1 MRSGSILIIVAL
13 LCFSS
18 SVIAQEGE
26 TSSGDHEVT
35 SPDGAHHEVSVGI
48 DHGVMEVTD
57 HHSGPDMA
65 PNGPG
70 GVDHRDPSGRGGISA
85 NPTDLQNSINEV
97 TQQINDIK
105 ARRDAIAQE
114 ELDLLNERDA
124 DFAAGLEPE
133 WNSKM
138 DELKGEM
145 ALVYGDLAK
154 EMELLRDL
162 QSAGQGD
169 AGGGAGSQGS
179 STPAAPP
186 ATSPANQQRN
196 SSRAVH

>member
-1 MRSGSILIIVAL
+1 MRSSSIPIIVAL
-13 LCFSS
+13 LCFSTS
-18 SVIAQEGE
+18 LIAQEGE
-26 TSSGDHEVT
+26 TSSDDHEVT
-35 SPDGAHHEVSVGI
+35 SPDGAHHDISTTV
-48 DHGVMEVTD
+48 DHGGFSLTD
-57 HHSGPDMA
+57 HQTDMA

-70 GVDHRDPSGRGGISA
+70 GVDHGDRSPGGGSPA
-85 NPTDLQNSINEV
+85 NPVDLQNSINEV

-124 DFAAGLEPE
+124 DFAAGLGPE

-138 DELKGEM
+138 DELRGEM
-145 ALVYGDLAK
+145 ALVYNDLAK
-154 EMELLRDL
+154 EMGILRDL
-162 QSAGQGD
+162 ESASQGD
-169 AGGGAGSQGS
+169 AGGGAGSQNS
-179 STPAAPP
+179 SPPAAPP